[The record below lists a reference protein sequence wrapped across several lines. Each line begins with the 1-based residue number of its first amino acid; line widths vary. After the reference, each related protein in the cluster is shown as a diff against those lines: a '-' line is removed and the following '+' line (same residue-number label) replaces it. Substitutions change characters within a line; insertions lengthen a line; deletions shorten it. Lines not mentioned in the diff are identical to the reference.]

1 MCALAFAHIRCRAAA
16 GRGEWAVSNT
26 TLMELFDLTG
36 RTAIVTG
43 GTRGIGL
50 AIAKGLVAAGANVAV
65 ASRKAEACEQ
75 AAALLNSSSTGNAIG
90 VPTHMGDLGAID
102 ALVNSAVGEFGGVDI
117 VINNAANALAQP
129 IGQIT
134 PAAWAKSFA
143 VNQQGP
149 VFLVQSAL
157 PHLQRSEH
165 AAVLNIVSA
174 GAFIF
179 SPTTSMYAAAKASM
193 VSFTRSMAAEFAAEG
208 IRVNALAPGAVD
220 TDMVRGNPPEF
231 AAALARHALL
241 KRIATADEI
250 VAPALLLVSDAGSF
264 ITGQTLLVDGGMV
277 AR

>member
-1 MCALAFAHIRCRAAA
+1 L
-16 GRGEWAVSNT
+16 SNT
-26 TLMELFDLTG
+26 ALTSLFDLTG

-50 AIAKGLVAAGANVAV
+50 AIAKGLAAAGANVAV
-65 ASRKAEACEQ
+65 ASRKADACDRTQ
-75 AAALLNSSSTGNAIG
+75 TLLRSSFSANAIG
-90 VPTHMGDLGAID
+90 VPTHMGDLAAID
-102 ALVNSAVGEFGGVDI
+102 ALVERTVDEFGGVDI

-129 IGQIT
+129 IGEIT
-134 PAAWAKSFA
+134 QAAWSKSFA

-149 VFLVQSAL
+149 VFLVQAAL
-157 PHLQRSEH
+157 PHLRVSEH

-179 SPTTSMYAAAKASM
+179 SPTVSMYSAAKAAM
-193 VSFTRSMAAEFAAEG
+193 VSFTRSMAAEFASAG

-231 AAALARHALL
+231 AASLARQALL
-241 KRIATADEI
+241 NRIATVDEI

>member
-1 MCALAFAHIRCRAAA
+1 LSNSSLMSLFNLA
-16 GRGEWAVSNT
+16 
-26 TLMELFDLTG
+26 G

-43 GTRGIGL
+43 GSRGIGR
-50 AIAKGLVAAGANVAV
+50 AIAEGLVAAGANVVV
-65 ASRKAEACEQ
+65 ASRKVQACEQ
-75 AAALLNSSSTGNAIG
+75 TAAFLRSSLDGHAIG
-90 VPTHMGDLGAID
+90 VPTHMGDLAAVDG
-102 ALVNSAVGEFGGVDI
+102 LVERTVEEFGGVDI
-117 VINNAANALAQP
+117 VVNNAANALAQP
-129 IGQIT
+129 FGEIT
-134 PAAWAKSFA
+134 PTAWSKSFA

-157 PHLQRSEH
+157 PHLRLSEH

-179 SPTTSMYAAAKASM
+179 SPYVSMYSAAKAAM
-193 VSFTRSMAAEFAAEG
+193 VSFTRSMAAEFASAG

-231 AAALARHALL
+231 AASLARQSLL
-241 KRIATADEI
+241 NRIATVDEI